1 MKNTLLLILDGFG
14 IAPNT
19 PSNAIYQAKAPTLQ
33 KLLALPEMVEID
45 ASGRSVGLPTGFI
58 GNSEVGHLNIGA
70 GTIVYQDMT
79 KIDLAIEE
87 GTFFENEVITEL
99 LASAKEKNGRVH
111 FLGLLS
117 DGGVHSHISHLHALL
132 QLAQKKEVPAYVH
145 AFLDGRDTPPS
156 SGAHYVQKL
165 LPMLEET
172 NGKLATLCGRFYAM
186 DRDNRWERVKE
197 AYDLLTSGNGIK
209 ISDPIQTLEEAY
221 KFEEFDEFVKP
232 RILDQEGTIQDNDV
246 VFFFN
251 FRADRARELGFSL
264 SSEHFDGFERAKF
277 PKIAGIA
284 GMTLYE
290 SKLSLKVAFPKQNLK
305 NTIGERLSDRG
316 IKQLRIAETEKYAHV
331 TYFFNGGREEPFPN
345 EDRVLIPSPKEVA
358 TYDLKPE
365 MSANDVTT
373 QLIDAIKDD
382 KYQFVVCNLANPDM
396 VGHTGI
402 MPAAI
407 NAVEFVNECVERIL
421 AVIAEKD
428 WKIIIT
434 SDHGN
439 VECMMDENGNPQ
451 TAHTLNKTPLI
462 VIEGATPIAI
472 DRNEHTKLADI
483 AKLI

>member
-45 ASGRSVGLPTGFI
+45 ASGRAVGLPTGFI

-117 DGGVHSHISHLHALL
+117 DGGVHSHINHLHALL
-132 QLAQKKEVPAYVH
+132 QFAQKKEVPAFVH

-156 SGAHYVQKL
+156 SGKNYVEKL

-172 NGKLATLCGRFYAM
+172 NGKLASLCGRFYAM

-209 ISDPIQTLEEAY
+209 ISDPIQTLEESY
-221 KFEEFDEFVKP
+221 KFDEFDEFVKP
-232 RILDQEGTIQDNDV
+232 RILDQDGIIKDNDV

-251 FRADRARELGFSL
+251 FRADRARELGFAL

-277 PKIAGIA
+277 PKLAGIA

-373 QLIDAIKDD
+373 QLIEAIKDD
-382 KYQFVVCNLANPDM
+382 KYQFIVCNLANPDM

-407 NAVEFVNECVERIL
+407 SAIEFVNECVDRIL

-439 VECMMDENGNPQ
+439 AECMMDENGNPQ

-462 VIEGATPIAI
+462 VIEGASPVAI